1 MDVNL
6 YGSFRV
12 TKAFAPLIVQSKGRI
27 STTGSISGILSGP
40 LFGPY
45 SMSKH
50 AMEAFTDSL
59 ALEMADAGVH
69 VSIIEPGNY
78 KSDISKNVL
87 ARMKKQGFDEN
98 SPYKANYERI
108 SGWVAQAEKNQDAN
122 GDPQQ
127 VAQAALH
134 AMFSENPKRR
144 YLVVP
149 NQDQAG
155 WTIKKAIQE
164 LAQLNQDHAYS
175 YSRDELVKMLD
186 EALKENP

>member
-1 MDVNL
+1 
-6 YGSFRV
+6 
-12 TKAFAPLIVQSKGRI
+12 
-27 STTGSISGILSGP
+27 
-40 LFGPY
+40 
-45 SMSKH
+45 MSKH

-59 ALEMADAGVH
+59 AREMEDAGVH

-78 KSDISKNVL
+78 KSDIGKNVL
-87 ARMKKQGFDEN
+87 ARMKKQGYDEN

-108 SGWVAQAEKNQDAN
+108 SGWVAQAEEGQDPN

-149 NQDQAG
+149 NWGQAEV
-155 WTIKKAIQE
+155 TIKKQIQE
-164 LAQLNQDHAYS
+164 LAQLNQNHTYS
-175 YSRDELVKMLD
+175 YGRDELVKMLD